1 MFIIKVHHICIM
13 SEKHLQGI
21 SMNQDQENI
30 SEESFDLLA
39 LSRFVF
45 MLLFFL
51 LTAQISH
58 GQNSKTL
65 LDSGWASML
74 KDYDVEA
81 FIIFNEAHKVALA
94 EKDTENVA
102 LSLLYMGICTYS
114 SSYTEGME
122 YSIKSM
128 DEFKKF
134 ESPSPEKAL
143 TGRSKVLQL
152 ISTINSRQ
160 GKFRESVQLSKQA
173 LLGFPESNDSSGYLG
188 LIYNTL
194 GVAYTNLQMQD
205 SASYFHRK
213 ALEERLQTRNF
224 MYLPGS
230 YSAVAKIEISAGEK
244 ELSKNYIDRAIKIAD
259 STGNR
264 QAFVLSY
271 LVLGDWFQ
279 KFLPEGKDAEQ
290 AILTAKE
297 IARSLSD
304 RSFYLK
310 SLDALIKI
318 KKQNKNFESALA
330 LEEEEAQV
338 RDSLYSWEK
347 QKIQKSL
354 EVQFDVSEKERLL
367 KLTQRENEVARL
379 TNYLLWAI
387 IGFVTLIALGIIY
400 FLKRNNERNKLLLQT
415 KEALVIAI
423 EEQKHLR
430 EKQLQNELEFKES
443 QLTAMTAQMLQKNE
457 LMHELKNKLEEDKNI
472 SKDSPI
478 SKIINKGQNQD
489 RDWSDFNS
497 HFESINK
504 NFYSRLRQ
512 SYPEISPNDLKI
524 CALIKLNLSIKEMA
538 AILNIS
544 PDSVKTARY
553 RLRKKLQLNTED
565 NLTDF
570 ILNLQ

>member
-1 MFIIKVHHICIM
+1 M
-13 SEKHLQGI
+13 SEKDLRKIGMNNIFSLQKVWGNLI
-21 SMNQDQENI
+21 CHS
-30 SEESFDLLA
+30 SF
-39 LSRFVF
+39 FKI
-45 MLLFFL
+45 LLFLNLFL
-51 LTAQISH
+51 VYQNSVF
-58 GQNSKTL
+58 GQNSKVL

-74 KDYDVEA
+74 KDNDVQA
-81 FIIFNEAHKVALA
+81 FVIFNEAHKTALT

-122 YSIKSM
+122 YSMKAM
-128 DEFKKF
+128 EEFKKF
-134 ESPSPEKAL
+134 ELNSPQKAI

-160 GKFRESVQLSKQA
+160 GKFRESIELSTEA
-173 LLGFPESNDSSGYLG
+173 LLGFPESKDTSGYLG
-188 LIYNTL
+188 LIYNSL
-194 GVAYTNLQMQD
+194 GLAYSSLGISD
-205 SASYFHRK
+205 SGIYFHRK
-213 ALEERLQTRNF
+213 ALEERILTRNF

-230 YSAVAKIEISAGEK
+230 YSAVAKIELQSGNK
-244 ELSKNYIDRAIKIAD
+244 SLSREYLDRAIFIAD

-264 QAFVLSY
+264 QAQVLAY
-271 LVLGDWFQ
+271 LVLSNWYE
-279 KFLPEGKDAEQ
+279 KFEPASPDGEQ
-290 AILTAKE
+290 TLLKAKE
-297 IARSLSD
+297 IANALSD
-304 RSFYLK
+304 RSFYLRT
-310 SLDALIKI
+310 LDALVKL
-318 KKQNKNFESALA
+318 KKQKGDYQSALA
-330 LEEEEAQV
+330 LEEEEAIV
-338 RDSLYSWEK
+338 KDSFYSWEK
-347 QKIQKSL
+347 QKIQNSL
-354 EVQFDVSEKERLL
+354 EVQFDVSEKDRLL
-367 KLTQRENEVARL
+367 KLTQRENEITRL

-387 IGFVTLIALGIIY
+387 IAFVIVIALGIIY
-400 FLKRNNERNKLLLQT
+400 FLRRNNERNKLLLQT
-415 KEALVIAI
+415 KEALVVAI

-430 EKQLQNELEFKES
+430 EQQMQNELEFKES

-457 LMHELKNKLEEDKNI
+457 LMQELKNKLEEDKNI

-489 RDWSDFNS
+489 RDWSDFNT

-504 NFYSRLRQ
+504 NFYTRLKQ
-512 SYPEISPNDLKI
+512 SYPDISPNDLKI

-553 RLRKKLQLNTED
+553 RLRKKLQMNTED